1 MGNPWMDHVADVRKA
16 NAGKSLKEILK
27 MAKKTYKKSPAAHKK
42 AHKKSH
48 KKSHK
53 KTHKKSHN
61 TVVTKLMQS
70 RSENFSSMKKS

>member
-1 MGNPWMDHVADVRKA
+1 MVNAWMTHVKEVSKA

-53 KTHKKSHN
+53 SLSPLLEICKGRGQPKGKARN
-61 TVVTKLMQS
+61 IP
-70 RSENFSSMKKS
+70 